1 MNKELQKIGL
11 YKDTI
16 RKQESVIVKLEALLD
31 KTLKETQRAREG
43 ILELE
48 RLKTEN
54 LDLQSKLKNCELDVN
69 LGERDLAKGDP
80 GIIQDLRDQI
90 EEQN

>member
-1 MNKELQKIGL
+1 M
-11 YKDTI
+11 
-16 RKQESVIVKLEALLD
+16 KLEALLD

-54 LDLQSKLKNCELDVN
+54 LDLQSKLKNGELDVN
-69 LGERDLAKGDP
+69 MGERDLTGGDP
-80 GIIQDLRDQI
+80 GIIADLR
-90 EEQN
+90 N